1 MMVCFERAVKDAG
14 IRDFHFHDLRH
25 TFATRLRA
33 AGVHE
38 MDIMTLLGHT
48 TLKVT
53 QGYALS
59 VPNVLRKAVS
69 SLERARLLT
78 FTPTSR
84 QVAREAE
91 G

>member
-1 MMVCFERAVKDAG
+1 
-14 IRDFHFHDLRH
+14 
-25 TFATRLRA
+25 
-33 AGVHE
+33 

-53 QGYALS
+53 QDYAHG
-59 VPNVLRKAVS
+59 VPKVLKTAVS
-69 SLERARLLT
+69 SLEQGRLLT

-84 QVAREAE
+84 QVAENEA

>member
-53 QGYALS
+53 QGYAHS
-59 VPNVLRKAVS
+59 VPNVLRTAVS
-69 SLERARLLT
+69 SLAREPLLT
-78 FTPTSR
+78 FTPSCERSR
-84 QVAREAE
+84 RVE
-91 G
+91 